1 MGKSLREIRGAIRS
15 LLSSGPNDSV
25 RAKMSSHRL
34 GLKSDPM
41 PISKNALVRSTVL
54 FILLGLAALLAIVAA
69 MFWLVGETDVNS
81 KNLIKARSERSSLIT
96 LRGLGQ
102 DAETGQRGYLL
113 TGNPLYLAPF
123 EDARA
128 KFPEQMDKVQAA
140 FADNPELA
148 GLTAR
153 LRETLTAKFAELE
166 RTIELFKS
174 GQRDAALAI
183 VDADS
188 GRELMDEARQF
199 FERAIERADQ
209 SVIASIERQ
218 QRGIDLLRWVTFLGA
233 LVILVVVGG
242 SAWTVWL
249 YTRQLVAAQREVAIL
264 NTDLEKRVTERTSD
278 LGRANEEI
286 QRFAY
291 IVTHDLRAP
300 LVNIMGFTSELEA
313 SLEALQ
319 AYIGEAVPA
328 DSKAAPDGEA
338 DDKKGE
344 AARLAAFDELP
355 EAITFI
361 RSSTRKMDALINA
374 ILKLSREGRRTLK
387 PEGVDLQAL
396 LENAGNAVRHQI
408 VEAGGELI
416 IEGKPP
422 TALSDRLT
430 LEQIFGNLLDNA
442 VKYRAPQRPLR
453 IHIQAA
459 TGPGN
464 TIVVKVA
471 DNGRGIAIQDHERIF
486 ELFRRSGS
494 QDQPGEGIGLAH
506 VRSMARNIGG
516 DIVVRSELGTG
527 STFELTFARD
537 LHKIIGAA

>member
-1 MGKSLREIRGAIRS
+1 
-15 LLSSGPNDSV
+15 
-25 RAKMSSHRL
+25 
-34 GLKSDPM
+34 M

-54 FILLGLAALLAIVAA
+54 FILLGLAALLAIVGA
-69 MFWLVGETDVNS
+69 MFWLVSETDTNS
-81 KNLIKARSERSSLIT
+81 KNLVKARTERSLLIT

-113 TGNPLYLAPF
+113 TGNPTYLAPY
-123 EDARA
+123 ENAKA
-128 KFPEQMDKVQAA
+128 KFPVQMDQVQAA
-140 FADNPELA
+140 FADNAEQAALI
-148 GLTAR
+148 AR
-153 LRETLTAKFAELE
+153 LRETLAAKFAELD
-166 RTIELFKS
+166 RTIELAKS
-174 GQRDAALAI
+174 GQHEAALE
-183 VDADS
+183 VVRADS
-188 GRELMDEARQF
+188 GRELMDEARRF
-199 FERAIERADQ
+199 FDDSIARADQ
-209 SVIASIERQ
+209 TVLDSLARQ
-218 QRGIDLLRWVTFLGA
+218 QNGIELLRWVTFLGA
-233 LVILVVVGG
+233 LIILVVVGG
-242 SAWTVWL
+242 SAWTVWQ
-249 YTRQLVAAQREVAIL
+249 YTRQLVAAQREVATL
-264 NTDLEKRVTERTSD
+264 NTDLERRVLERTGD

-319 AYIGEAVPA
+319 AYIGETSPEGFDGV
-328 DSKAAPDGEA
+328 DGLPDDEVR
-338 DDKKGE
+338 KKGE

-355 EAITFI
+355 ESIGFI
-361 RSSTRKMDALINA
+361 RSSTRKMDGLINA

-387 PEGVDLQAL
+387 PEPIDLVAL

-408 VEAGGELI
+408 VEAGGEVV

-422 TALSDRLT
+422 VTLSDRLA

-453 IHIQAA
+453 IRIHAG

-464 TIVVKVA
+464 TILVKVT
-471 DNGRGIAIQDHERIF
+471 DNGRGIADQDRERIF
-486 ELFRRSGS
+486 ELFRRSGA

-506 VRSMARNIGG
+506 VRSIARSIGG
-516 DIVVRSELGTG
+516 DIVVLSELGAG

-537 LHKIIGAA
+537 LRKIIGAT